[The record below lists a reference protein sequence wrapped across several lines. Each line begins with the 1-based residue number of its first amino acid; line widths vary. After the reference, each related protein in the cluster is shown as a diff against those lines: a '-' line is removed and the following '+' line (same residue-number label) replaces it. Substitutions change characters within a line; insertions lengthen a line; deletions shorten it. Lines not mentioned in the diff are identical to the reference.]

1 MIAFMMLVI
10 VAMMFFKLKQTSQ
23 KLENSLIDLEFQK
36 FAIDQHSIVSI
47 TDIEGRIIY
56 ANDRFC
62 QVSQYSREELLGQNH
77 RIINSG
83 IHDQAFFQNLWKTI
97 ARGQKWHGV
106 IANRAK
112 DGSIYWVDSTILPRL
127 DSQGDPY
134 QYIGIRTDITAQKE
148 AENHA
153 SLLARFPAENP
164 EPVMR
169 LDAQG
174 TLLYANPSSTPICD
188 HWQVQPGDHVPDS
201 WMLVCNRVLA
211 EQLHETYELTIDHR
225 HYSLLFT
232 PINSENY
239 VNLYAR
245 DITQIKQAEEDLN
258 YQATHDPLTQLLNR
272 FAFESHLQTS
282 VELAQNKNINSI
294 LLYVDLDQ
302 FKIVN
307 DTCGHVAG
315 DELLRQIS
323 NTFDDNMRDS
333 DVLARLG
340 GDEFGIILHNCDVKH
355 GEQFAQ
361 KILQII
367 NDFRFLWDDKSFEIG
382 ASIGLVAI
390 QTDCDSVVSLMGKAD
405 IACYAAKD
413 SGRNRL
419 QIYQQ
424 DKAIEQRQD
433 EMHWVTMIPKAL
445 AENRFLLYAQLIKP
459 LNKSG
464 NNPAHYELLMR
475 LQNENGDIIP
485 PGAFIPAAERYGLMH
500 SLDMWVISSAFAQMQ
515 KFNRL
520 NVSQPIHI
528 SINLSGHSLGNE
540 HFLDYIPD
548 MLKQHDIDAS
558 TITFEIT
565 ETCAISNLSAAIKFI
580 SQLKTQGCKFA
591 LDDFGSGLSSFA
603 YLKNLPV
610 DYLKIDGAFV
620 KDILEDPI
628 DAAMVQSINQIGHVM
643 NIKTIAEFVENE
655 QIEKHLARI
664 NIDYAQGYGIEK
676 PRPLTEI
683 LYPANE
689 SDKISNPSLTS
700 GPA

>member
-1 MIAFMMLVI
+1 MIALLTLVF
-10 VAMMFFKLKQTSQ
+10 VALMFFKLKYTSK
-23 KLENSLIDLEFQK
+23 KLEDSLVELEFHK

-47 TDIEGRIIY
+47 TDARGHIIY

-62 QVSQYSREELLGQNH
+62 QISQYSQEELLGQNH
-77 RIINSG
+77 RILNSG
-83 IHDQAFFQNLWKTI
+83 MHESAFFNSMWQTI
-97 ARGQKWHGV
+97 TCGQKWHGI

-127 DSQGDPY
+127 DNLGKPY
-134 QYIGIRTDITAQKE
+134 QYIAIRTDITAQKE
-148 AENHA
+148 AENDA

-164 EPVMR
+164 EPVLR
-169 LDAQG
+169 LDSQG
-174 TLLYANPSSTPICD
+174 KLLYANASSKLICE
-188 HWQVQPGDHVPDS
+188 HWKVKQGDYIPDS
-201 WMLVCNRVLA
+201 WMLVSNRVLV
-211 EQLHETYELTIDHR
+211 EQLHEMHELTIDHI

-232 PINSENY
+232 PIKNEQY

-272 FAFESHLQTS
+272 FAFESSLQAS
-282 VELAQNKNINSI
+282 LELAQDKKINSI

-307 DTCGHVAG
+307 DTSGHVAG

-323 NTFDDNMRDS
+323 GTFSDNIRDS

-340 GDEFGIILHNCDVKH
+340 GDEFGIILHNCDTEH
-355 GEQFAQ
+355 GEHIAH
-361 KILQII
+361 KILQVI

-390 QTDCDSVVSLMGKAD
+390 HSDCDSVVSLMGEAD

-413 SGRNRL
+413 AGRNRL
-419 QIYQQ
+419 QIFKQ
-424 DKAIEQRQD
+424 DEAIEQRQD

-459 LNKSG
+459 LNKTNTAQS
-464 NNPAHYELLMR
+464 HYELLMR
-475 LQNENGDIIP
+475 MQNENGDIIP

-500 SLDMWVISSAFAQMQ
+500 SLDMWVISSAFAQ
-515 KFNRL
+515 L
-520 NVSQPIHI
+520 NEYNQQNPDHPIHI
-528 SINLSGHSLGNE
+528 AINLSGHSLGNE

-548 MLKQHDIDAS
+548 MLKQFEIDAT

-565 ETCAISNLSAAIKFI
+565 ETCAISNLSCAIKFI
-580 SQLKTQGCKFA
+580 TQLKLQGCKFA

-620 KDILEDPI
+620 KDILDDPI

-655 QIEKHLARI
+655 AIEKHLARI

-676 PRPLTEI
+676 PRPLADI
-683 LYPANE
+683 LVQATQAVGQRQ
-689 SDKISNPSLTS
+689 L
-700 GPA
+700 